1 MKLFKKLMDSIDV
14 EKMTPFVKKQ
24 MKSAL
29 SDIDMSPILLLIS
42 QKLLNEEIEKKALD
56 HTLNKVE
63 IYLKKEQTGQKLGAV
78 SMNVLNNIEADGILQ
93 FALKSI
99 QSMLNEEKLG
109 QYCSKSIVECSK
121 RSKA

>member
-1 MKLFKKLMDSIDV
+1 
-14 EKMTPFVKKQ
+14 
-24 MKSAL
+24 
-29 SDIDMSPILLLIS
+29 MSPILVLIS

-109 QYCSKSIVECSK
+109 DIVQNLLLNVVKGLKQEGDPNREALIAYYKK
-121 RSKA
+121 RYKGRAITENY